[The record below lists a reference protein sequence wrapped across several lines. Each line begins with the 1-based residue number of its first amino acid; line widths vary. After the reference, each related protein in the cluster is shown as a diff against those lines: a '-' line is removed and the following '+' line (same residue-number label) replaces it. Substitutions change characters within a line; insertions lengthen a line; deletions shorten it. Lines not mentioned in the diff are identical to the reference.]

1 MVVKQKKYKPV
12 RSLFIQISWSN
23 AEMENQPIDWQNS
36 SFSYNVSQHIKTKV
50 KNNRKVYQGIALK
63 RLLKMYFM
71 LAILSKNK
79 TKLVL
84 LTQTVRF
91 CSVNLTCYRGLAK
104 DGTRGD
110 SALEK
115 NKRARQELK
124 SQARREIT
132 TSKQT
137 VSKCNVKIM
146 VKSSFFFS
154 LSCNRLLF
162 SVSTSRSCTV

>member
-1 MVVKQKKYKPV
+1 
-12 RSLFIQISWSN
+12 
-23 AEMENQPIDWQNS
+23 
-36 SFSYNVSQHIKTKV
+36 
-50 KNNRKVYQGIALK
+50 
-63 RLLKMYFM
+63 MYFM

-146 VKSSFFFS
+146 VKSSFFF
-154 LSCNRLLF
+154 LSRVIDYCFQCPLVGAVPF
-162 SVSTSRSCTV
+162 SWLVD